1 MTEVKRSY
9 DASGRR
15 AQARARR
22 LAVVLAAREKF
33 ERDGYRPTTIAA
45 IAAQAGVSAES
56 VYKGFGTKAALAK
69 AVFDL
74 ALAGDDEPVPV
85 AERPSVQ
92 AIRDETDVRRKIA
105 MFAAGLAQR
114 QARSAPCRSFPRR
127 PARGRLAGPDLAED
141 ARRGA
146 DRHDGA
152 RPSPARDRPAPGR

>member
-56 VYKGFGTKAALAK
+56 VYKGFGPKAPLAK
-69 AVFDL
+69 AGLHL
-74 ALAGDDEPVPV
+74 ALARRTGGPAKEL
-85 AERPSVQ
+85 
-92 AIRDETDVRRKIA
+92 DVRGGA
-105 MFAAGLAQR
+105 GAAAGTFGPRAD
-114 QARSAPCRSFPRR
+114 PHPRR
-127 PARGRLAGPDLAED
+127 PARGRLAGPDMGQD

-152 RPSPARDRPAPGR
+152 RPAPARDRPAPGRDRPQRGP

>member
-74 ALAGDDEPVPV
+74 ALAGDAGD
-85 AERPSVQ
+85 AGRDRRPAQ
-92 AIRDETDVRRKIA
+92 DRDVRGR
-105 MFAAGLAQR
+105 AGATAGTFGPR
-114 QARSAPCRSFPRR
+114 ADPYPRR
-127 PARGRLAGPDLAED
+127 PARGRLAGPDLGQD

-146 DRHDGA
+146 DRHDGV
-152 RPSPARDRPAPGR
+152 RPSPARDRPDPGRNRPRRGP

>member
-9 DASGRR
+9 DVSGRR

-56 VYKGFGTKAALAK
+56 VYKGFGTKATLAK

-74 ALAGDDEPVPV
+74 ALAGDDEPSRWPNGRRCRRYGT
-85 AERPSVQ
+85 RPTS
-92 AIRDETDVRRKIA
+92 
-105 MFAAGLAQR
+105 G
-114 QARSAPCRSFPRR
+114 ARSRCSRPGWRNGRHVRPRADPYPRR
-127 PARGRLAGPDLAED
+127 PARGRLA
-141 ARRGA
+141 
-146 DRHDGA
+146 
-152 RPSPARDRPAPGR
+152 